1 MLNEIKTFLQKNG
14 FTIENILKVT
24 LYYTKVS
31 GDESMTASEK
41 PTGNITENINAKNE
55 KANDSD

>member
-1 MLNEIKTFLQKNG
+1 MLNEIKTFLHKNG
-14 FTIENILKVT
+14 FYRENIPKVT

-31 GDESMTASEK
+31 GDESITASEK
-41 PTGNITENINAKNE
+41 PIGNITENINAKYE